1 MVLVVGTI
9 PYMDLYTT
17 CVGSN
22 TRRSILRNAKMS
34 KVINIA
40 DRTNDALMIS
50 PEQVLEQALEEVRSG
65 TISKLMVITLDDSET
80 NYDIGIL
87 QAGMR
92 FNELLALTD
101 ITKNIIKE
109 EMGY

>member
-1 MVLVVGTI
+1 
-9 PYMDLYTT
+9 
-17 CVGSN
+17 
-22 TRRSILRNAKMS
+22 MS